1 MAGCHVVNALWDGN
15 WAVVTVPHCVDGR
28 DVVERH
34 WGWSIPGGWE
44 ETGLVRLLGE
54 SDNTILALPHH
65 TGTF

>member
-1 MAGCHVVNALWDGN
+1 MVNALWDGD

-44 ETGLVRLLGE
+44 ETGLVSLLGE
-54 SDNTILALPHH
+54 SDNSI
-65 TGTF
+65 